1 MSAWLLLLAG
11 GVLLVRGSAR
21 YRLRGHPLRLRVPFR
36 RRSRVTT
43 ETVVELIEAL
53 RDELAA
59 GTSLRPAF
67 ERSVASTGHD
77 VVPQAL
83 AVCRMGGDVP
93 EALREE
99 AGGEQ
104 LLVSLAALWQVSEG
118 SGAAMAAAL
127 DRLIDGAR
135 DAARLKRTVA
145 GELAAPRASARV
157 LALLPLVGIG
167 MALVSGANPLGFLF
181 TTPAGLACV
190 ALAAVFEAAGV
201 MWMRRLVR
209 GIESQL

>member
-11 GVLLVRGSAR
+11 GWLLVRRPSR
-21 YRLRGHPLRLRVPFR
+21 YRLGTGSLQLNWRFR
-36 RRSRVTT
+36 RRPGVTT

-59 GTSLRPAF
+59 GIALRSAF
-67 ERSVASTGHD
+67 ERAVTSTGRD

-93 EALREE
+93 EALRAD
-99 AGGEQ
+99 AGDEQ
-104 LLVSLAALWQVSEG
+104 LLISLAALWQVSEG

-135 DAARLKRTVA
+135 DAAQVRWEVA
-145 GELAAPRASARV
+145 AQLAGPRATAKV
-157 LALLPLVGIG
+157 LSLLPLVGVG
-167 MALVSGANPLGFLF
+167 LGVAMGANPLGFLMG
-181 TTPAGLACV
+181 TVWGWGCLVLAT
-190 ALAAVFEAAGV
+190 LFEAAGLV
-201 MWMRRLVR
+201 WMRRLVR
-209 GIESQL
+209 GVEGQL